1 MASEILTSMPRELK
15 VFSLFWFS
23 NCGLPSAVMCQY
35 FYFMLH
41 FQTFNRKY
49 HTGKFGP
56 VLPNL
61 TLALFY
67 LGYSI
72 LETRRS
78 SSCPEAN
85 ELRGLL
91 LLNCLSQYA
100 TFPTTGLP
108 ED

>member
-1 MASEILTSMPRELK
+1 
-15 VFSLFWFS
+15 
-23 NCGLPSAVMCQY
+23 MCQY

-49 HTGKFGP
+49 HTGIFGP

-61 TLALFY
+61 ISALFY
-67 LGYSI
+67 LRYSI
-72 LETRRS
+72 SEMRRH
-78 SSCPEAN
+78 SSCPETN
-85 ELRGLL
+85 GFRGLL
-91 LLNCLSQYA
+91 PQYA